1 MEKEVLIHQALHGY
15 KSGHQ
20 LLAASGEFSI
30 SERGLMDTMSDG
42 AGINAVNCPDGYLT
56 GYALPESEKY
66 VLAKTWYADDKERS
80 GCVWTHSLIFN
91 IADISYMRFSK
102 EILQLFHKPEKEVL
116 DEYRDPITMFGVKTT
131 VDVDK
136 LQYILY
142 TIYASNRPRYVEI
155 TDNSYDESVLLAISY
170 MPHRLLLQFSFCS
183 ESLVNRY
190 IVGKIFSYQ
199 LVKRELLYRVYS
211 EEQGRLFS
219 QKNMNSKTSPA
230 WAREYGRKIADGKVD
245 NINLFCD
252 ILSEYLQTFQAF
264 NQLLRLYF
272 ITDKINGQYSLFKYF
287 EILEKLSGE
296 KDGFLE
302 ECVSR
307 ALVES
312 DYFDSMFAEHFME
325 LINIAEKNNK
335 KLKKADKEK
344 IVNKILNKQ
353 VEKIP
358 EFLENYIHGELSKQ
372 AASIAQMI
380 IIQAKPKHL
389 KQISNMEHDIVVV
402 AVAMNNE
409 LILSENIFKRS
420 KDYQCD
426 VINVLNSEL
435 SMNEWSR
442 ILSFILKMSEEDISE
457 VVYSKLGE
465 RLVPLLLELFQKGLP
480 EQSKESYIWDRY
492 LLKSQEVLVQNL
504 PRFTQDNLKKHL
516 LLKIDTY
523 NELVRNAIPIDE
535 WIKLFK
541 MCCCENEEEK
551 RDVAIKMLPLILNN
565 GKQISIEI
573 VSHVFVILHQSLAAS
588 QISYEKWSEFEKQL
602 PEVDI
607 CFAWDKCLRLR
618 KAFEKRGYD
627 IEMLFREYKND
638 MGI

>member
-1 MEKEVLIHQALHGY
+1 MDKEVLIHQALHGY

-56 GYALPESEKY
+56 GYALPESKKY

-80 GCVWTHSLIFN
+80 GCVWTHSLIFD
-91 IADISYMRFSK
+91 ITDISYMRFTR

-116 DEYRDPITMFGVKTT
+116 DEYKEPITLFEMKTP
-131 VDVDK
+131 VSLDK
-136 LQYILY
+136 LQYVLY
-142 TIYASNRPRYVEI
+142 TIYASNKSRYVEI

-170 MPHRLLLQFSFCS
+170 MPQTLLLQFSFCS

-190 IVGKIFSYQ
+190 IFGKVFSYQ
-199 LVKRELLYRVYS
+199 LVKREFLYRVYS
-211 EEQGRLFS
+211 EDQGRLFT
-219 QKNMNSKTSPA
+219 QRNNNVTTSPA
-230 WAREYGRKIADGKVD
+230 WAREYGRIIADDKVD

-287 EILEKLSGE
+287 EILEKLSEE

-302 ECVSR
+302 ECVLW
-307 ALVES
+307 ALVDS
-312 DYFDSMFAEHFME
+312 DYFDSMFSEHFME

-344 IVNKILNKQ
+344 IVNKILNKH

-380 IIQAKPKHL
+380 ILQAKPKHL

-426 VINVLNSEL
+426 VINVLSSEL
-435 SMNEWSR
+435 AMDVWTR
-442 ILSFILKMSEEDISE
+442 ILSLILRVSEEDISE
-457 VVYSKLGE
+457 VVYNKLGE
-465 RLVPLLLELFQKGLP
+465 RLVPLLLELFQKELP
-480 EQSKESYIWDRY
+480 EQNESCYIWDRY
-492 LLKSQEVLVQNL
+492 LLKNQKCLIQNL
-504 PRFTQDNLKKHL
+504 PKFTKENLRKHFL
-516 LLKIDTY
+516 FKINTY
-523 NELVRNAIPIDE
+523 DEEVRNAIPTEE
-535 WIKLFK
+535 WIKLFRT
-541 MCCCENEEEK
+541 CCCDNEEEK
-551 RDVAIKMLPLILNN
+551 REIAIKMFPLILND
-565 GKQISIEI
+565 GKQFSIGI
-573 VSHVFVILHQSLAAS
+573 VSYVFGILHRALADS
-588 QISYEKWSEFEKQL
+588 QIAYEKWSELEKQL

-627 IEMLFREYKND
+627 IEMLFREYEN
-638 MGI
+638 INV